1 MDLDILII
9 VISVLIATIIIS
21 TISTIKPFIKK
32 NDRDKTDSYHYVY
45 NVSSNIKKGYAYTVD
60 VGDSLVV
67 VAVIE
72 KRNSRGFLMSQEQEI
87 NVASMVDGYE

>member
-1 MDLDILII
+1 MDLDILVI
-9 VISVLIATIIIS
+9 VISVLIATLIIS
-21 TISTIKPFIKK
+21 TVSTIKPFIKK
-32 NDRDKTDSYHYVY
+32 DDRDKTDSYNYVY
-45 NVSSNIKKGYAYTVD
+45 NISSNIKKGYAYTVD

-72 KRNSRGFLMSQEQEI
+72 KRNSSGFLMSQEQEI

>member
-9 VISVLIATIIIS
+9 VISVLIATVIIS
-21 TISTIKPFIKK
+21 TLSTVKPFIKK
-32 NDRDKTDSYHYVY
+32 DNREKADNYNYVY
-45 NVSSNIKKGYAYTVD
+45 DVSSNIKKGYAYTVD

-72 KRNSRGFLMSQEQEI
+72 KRNSGGFLMSQEQEI

>member
-9 VISVLIATIIIS
+9 VISVLIATVIVS
-21 TISTIKPFIKK
+21 TISTLRPLIKRD
-32 NDRDKTDSYHYVY
+32 DRDSVDSYNNIYDVT
-45 NVSSNIKKGYAYTVD
+45 SNIKKGYAYTVD

-72 KRNSRGFLMSQEQEI
+72 KRSSGGFLTAHEQEI
-87 NVASMVDGYE
+87 NVASVVERYE

>member
-32 NDRDKTDSYHYVY
+32 DDRDKAYSYNYVGDI
-45 NVSSNIKKGYAYTVD
+45 SSNIKKGYAYTVD

-72 KRNSRGFLMSQEQEI
+72 KRNSGGFLMSQEQEI
-87 NVASMVDGYE
+87 NVASMVDRYE

>member
-21 TISTIKPFIKK
+21 TISTLRPFIKK
-32 NDRDKTDSYHYVY
+32 DERDKANNY
-45 NVSSNIKKGYAYTVD
+45 NYLYNISSSIKKGYAYTVD

-72 KRNSRGFLMSQEQEI
+72 KRNGNGFLTSQEQEI
-87 NVASMVDGYE
+87 NVASMVDRYE